1 MSKIICPKCGTEND
15 EDAKFCINCGRLLLF
30 EPPAPPPPS
39 EVKETRESIE
49 KCSKSKC
56 DRIAYYTCNKC
67 GKSFCNEHIKR
78 YKGLDYCI
86 ECFKKIKNKEKI
98 KVVSL
103 VALVVVVIIGG
114 SFTIGSFVVSKPK
127 LVVQLGDIEINQVKE
142 DDVSFDLI
150 LTLENQGY
158 SKIEIEEINFENDI
172 LNLQYDQKKEKYRYV
187 NNNIYLNSIEKITL
201 ERGEIKKD
209 IKIPYTIQKEK
220 IQEKLQ
226 EIKLKEIKL
235 NSSFI

>member
-1 MSKIICPKCGTEND
+1 M
-15 EDAKFCINCGRLLLF
+15 
-30 EPPAPPPPS
+30 
-39 EVKETRESIE
+39 
-49 KCSKSKC
+49 
-56 DRIAYYTCNKC
+56 
-67 GKSFCNEHIKR
+67 
-78 YKGLDYCI
+78 
-86 ECFKKIKNKEKI
+86 
-98 KVVSL
+98 

-187 NNNIYLNSIEKITL
+187 NNNIYLNSIENHSGKRRDQKGYKNTL
-201 ERGEIKKD
+201 Y
-209 IKIPYTIQKEK
+209 YTKRK
-220 IQEKLQ
+220 NTRKVTG
-226 EIKLKEIKL
+226 
-235 NSSFI
+235 N